1 MSYILCLIS
10 FIIIVNPR
18 PKFVLS
24 LDINWSNLAKNRV
37 RLLRQKNAETGTV
50 IAFVENWSMAKIR
63 QKMIGVEEVA
73 SSNLVAPTN
82 KKKTGIRTVSGFPNF
97 FIFNFNLDNLFTIL
111 FRLYLKSLWRTKF
124 RTFFVRNYAWL
135 LMEVMKIAGAV
146 KI

>member
-1 MSYILCLIS
+1 MERICTS
-10 FIIIVNPR
+10 FIVSLFIILVDPR

-63 QKMIGVEEVA
+63 QKMIGVEEIA

-82 KKKTGIRTVSGFPNF
+82 
-97 FIFNFNLDNLFTIL
+97 
-111 FRLYLKSLWRTKF
+111 
-124 RTFFVRNYAWL
+124 
-135 LMEVMKIAGAV
+135 
-146 KI
+146 